1 MADERSDVADL
12 DLVEARVHLA
22 AAQYHNSLANGKLV
36 PRPPGLPRSR
46 PASAGARVCV
56 RPGSAPLQRRGSQEL
71 RAEGA
76 QDALGVLLGP
86 WGNCCYQAPPGII
99 TRTLHDIAEM
109 LRVSATRRERRKNLV
124 ITCRQKFLPSTESME
139 RLHASIIGRS
149 LGRSFAHVL
158 LMTKV
163 LMGFREAVHTA
174 RLSNALQRRTGWLRS
189 EKCQPDERCLE
200 FHFQHW
206 RHYTTSSLQQR
217 AAEAEILR
225 GRESVLEVFAQG
237 RDELSRAV
245 ELLYD
250 RSLVELLLVCMA
262 AWRDALRLLSLEGY
276 GYHLASTRERTP
288 WWVEDLFL
296 LPAEKAHLLLCLVCW
311 AACCALQR
319 QGRGLKDMEI
329 SLQEIS
335 QTVEGQRQQLRRG
348 QALKERLEE
357 NSRRFVCR
365 SLQQAERWLLNAVWQ
380 AWSRQ
385 SEATR
390 RARQRLIRWLPERLK
405 QQNALR
411 GALEVMESEQ
421 LEADAAGTEGG
432 GAATTP
438 ERTQDDADTILIQ
451 VALSTLQWRQQPT
464 EGGSGRGPSDAV
476 ASPLGRTGVLVAAAE
491 MDLGRLEAS
500 PSPRPRGTRYFSQM
514 FFISFCSLAGL
525 PAAVVGVCARTRAM
539 GVAGEAHRSTGLATG
554 DDDELDVSTALSD
567 SDLADLAGAAPQAT
581 GPKDDFDQV
590 PEMPRL
596 QAPKVTSDAKD
607 EQIQNLER
615 SVLNLVNQGASPGMV
630 AFVEELRQLVDG
642 KMKKELRNQQNTTQS
657 TLNAHFGAIA
667 HCAQQDWREVL
678 DVALG
683 QDVKANASS
692 VESFGLQ
699 PLAQKHRLCRWGE
712 WQRWEEK
719 TSTQAAMEKSKET
732 KDYLCGL
739 YAGNE
744 SHRAAP
750 VGDSGNC
757 VMGSKY
763 PASSQTRHIDFLRD
777 QLAWWEDQLQQIQTS
792 RVQCTAASEAYDS
805 ALAMFQQAS
814 TAHADVQKTCNAT
827 QVQLDEASCR
837 YKAYSQKKCELIA
850 HCADTAWQTYHDTW
864 NEALTEAQF
873 LQAVGRARHGAD
885 GRGGGSDE
893 GAPEDR
899 VLPRSFSVEQHDRWH
914 PAVQAEGLPQSH
926 SRHFF
931 GVPATGAASGSQ
943 LPCGQRECGRVLC
956 LRREV
961 LRQHLQPQP
970 TLCSLLLP
978 QDLRPLS
985 GDVVV
990 QAFSEALPHVKSWLQ
1005 LLSAWRYQAQEQRH
1019 LRQRL
1024 QSEQSS
1030 SRQLDQALQ
1039 SAALALERCQEQP
1052 GPFHCRLLHEWRQ
1065 LVVQRKT
1072 SAVRHGQ
1079 RSRYVQLQEAKDQAM
1094 LLSSCLRQWQ
1104 GQCQRSAAEWRT
1116 AQAVRQAQ
1124 QQMHRKTLD
1133 ALRRR
1138 QEGDA
1143 CALQLLH
1150 FGAWRQEVLH
1160 SRIARAEKEK
1170 IITRTF
1176 GQLLLDDEML
1186 RSRSFYEWRNALHH
1200 ARHDA
1205 LHRAAEQEA
1214 EERKKEAHEQKLQVM
1229 RQAFRSSSEALLGSA
1244 FLGWH
1249 NLARHRQ
1256 QHLARRRQSEQRRE
1270 RKDLE
1275 LERFALLH
1283 CVCAWHVQALKCGSL
1298 RRKRSAGARI
1308 GLQALTLWQLRG
1320 VQGLTDPGRGAFQ
1333 AQLLE
1338 LWHQVA
1344 LRGTEALR
1352 GRQQLRARNAQLCRE
1367 KLIPALDVQRLLL
1380 LLGRWRLHC
1389 HLLHG
1394 RRAAGA
1400 MVEQRLAAEE
1410 QLWMSR
1416 LYDAWRL
1423 LRSEQLH
1430 LRAVGT
1436 SCQNA
1441 REVQLQLRW
1450 RMLHGMSQLQDLVD
1464 QGRLEALLLR
1474 WRVETSIRSTRRRL
1488 KERAFTGTMREVAR
1502 EELELCQWVFSI
1514 FKAEATRERHQRE
1527 LERTERQVQGAR
1539 IVQRQM
1545 ADGWKKALEA
1555 LQAEQLRNLRAQLR
1569 SLCRA
1574 WLTGAR
1580 ALVNARGVR
1589 RRWASV
1595 LGHRQ
1600 RQRALRRM
1608 CLHWRWVAG
1617 QERHDARLQ
1626 RCRKYAENCTVQLRS
1641 AWLMQQ
1647 TFRSWQHARAYE
1659 ELFRILSDTQA
1670 DLARAAEATALA
1682 ETAAVAAQQRNQQV
1696 TVRVLPPKPAW
1707 AQVPHFVH
1715 PDPERDR
1722 EAQFQAPVRSLQ
1734 KDIQRHYAQRLQ
1746 DLRNG
1751 TATSSARHCSFE
1763 VNIAQQGG
1771 PAEPTTREAWR

>member
-411 GALEVMESEQ
+411 GALEAWLSLAQEGRRKQQALRRGQRAIVRWQEDLRSWSLSSWRQTLQEQ
-421 LEADAAGTEGG
+421 KE
-432 GAATTP
+432 
-438 ERTQDDADTILIQ
+438 
-451 VALSTLQWRQQPT
+451 VALRRRQSERRRTWAERRCGECSLQLLRWTWDAWKLHLRHAQERARRVFSHVSLGDERQQWH
-464 EGGSGRGPSDAV
+464 
-476 ASPLGRTGVLVAAAE
+476 
-491 MDLGRLEAS
+491 LEL
-500 PSPRPRGTRYFSQM
+500 QM
-514 FFISFCSLAGL
+514 
-525 PAAVVGVCARTRAM
+525 
-539 GVAGEAHRSTGLATG
+539 
-554 DDDELDVSTALSD
+554 
-567 SDLADLAGAAPQAT
+567 
-581 GPKDDFDQV
+581 
-590 PEMPRL
+590 
-596 QAPKVTSDAKD
+596 
-607 EQIQNLER
+607 
-615 SVLNLVNQGASPGMV
+615 
-630 AFVEELRQLVDG
+630 
-642 KMKKELRNQQNTTQS
+642 
-657 TLNAHFGAIA
+657 
-667 HCAQQDWREVL
+667 
-678 DVALG
+678 
-683 QDVKANASS
+683 
-692 VESFGLQ
+692 
-699 PLAQKHRLCRWGE
+699 
-712 WQRWEEK
+712 
-719 TSTQAAMEKSKET
+719 
-732 KDYLCGL
+732 
-739 YAGNE
+739 
-744 SHRAAP
+744 
-750 VGDSGNC
+750 
-757 VMGSKY
+757 
-763 PASSQTRHIDFLRD
+763 
-777 QLAWWEDQLQQIQTS
+777 
-792 RVQCTAASEAYDS
+792 
-805 ALAMFQQAS
+805 
-814 TAHADVQKTCNAT
+814 
-827 QVQLDEASCR
+827 
-837 YKAYSQKKCELIA
+837 
-850 HCADTAWQTYHDTW
+850 
-864 NEALTEAQF
+864 
-873 LQAVGRARHGAD
+873 
-885 GRGGGSDE
+885 
-893 GAPEDR
+893 
-899 VLPRSFSVEQHDRWH
+899 
-914 PAVQAEGLPQSH
+914 
-926 SRHFF
+926 
-931 GVPATGAASGSQ
+931 
-943 LPCGQRECGRVLC
+943 
-956 LRREV
+956 
-961 LRQHLQPQP
+961 
-970 TLCSLLLP
+970 
-978 QDLRPLS
+978 
-985 GDVVV
+985 
-990 QAFSEALPHVKSWLQ
+990 LQ

>member
-411 GALEVMESEQ
+411 GALEAWLSLAQEGRRKQQALRRGQRAIVRWQEDLRSWSLSSWRQTLREQ
-421 LEADAAGTEGG
+421 KE
-432 GAATTP
+432 
-438 ERTQDDADTILIQ
+438 
-451 VALSTLQWRQQPT
+451 VALRRRQSERRRTWAERRCGECSLQLLRWTWDAWKLHLRHAQERARRVFSHVSLGDERQQWH
-464 EGGSGRGPSDAV
+464 
-476 ASPLGRTGVLVAAAE
+476 
-491 MDLGRLEAS
+491 LEL
-500 PSPRPRGTRYFSQM
+500 QM
-514 FFISFCSLAGL
+514 
-525 PAAVVGVCARTRAM
+525 
-539 GVAGEAHRSTGLATG
+539 
-554 DDDELDVSTALSD
+554 
-567 SDLADLAGAAPQAT
+567 
-581 GPKDDFDQV
+581 
-590 PEMPRL
+590 
-596 QAPKVTSDAKD
+596 
-607 EQIQNLER
+607 
-615 SVLNLVNQGASPGMV
+615 
-630 AFVEELRQLVDG
+630 
-642 KMKKELRNQQNTTQS
+642 
-657 TLNAHFGAIA
+657 
-667 HCAQQDWREVL
+667 
-678 DVALG
+678 
-683 QDVKANASS
+683 
-692 VESFGLQ
+692 
-699 PLAQKHRLCRWGE
+699 
-712 WQRWEEK
+712 
-719 TSTQAAMEKSKET
+719 
-732 KDYLCGL
+732 
-739 YAGNE
+739 
-744 SHRAAP
+744 
-750 VGDSGNC
+750 
-757 VMGSKY
+757 
-763 PASSQTRHIDFLRD
+763 
-777 QLAWWEDQLQQIQTS
+777 
-792 RVQCTAASEAYDS
+792 
-805 ALAMFQQAS
+805 
-814 TAHADVQKTCNAT
+814 
-827 QVQLDEASCR
+827 
-837 YKAYSQKKCELIA
+837 
-850 HCADTAWQTYHDTW
+850 
-864 NEALTEAQF
+864 
-873 LQAVGRARHGAD
+873 
-885 GRGGGSDE
+885 
-893 GAPEDR
+893 
-899 VLPRSFSVEQHDRWH
+899 
-914 PAVQAEGLPQSH
+914 
-926 SRHFF
+926 
-931 GVPATGAASGSQ
+931 
-943 LPCGQRECGRVLC
+943 
-956 LRREV
+956 
-961 LRQHLQPQP
+961 
-970 TLCSLLLP
+970 
-978 QDLRPLS
+978 
-985 GDVVV
+985 
-990 QAFSEALPHVKSWLQ
+990 LQ